1 MSVFTNETE
10 KEEPIIGKNCDSLNS
25 EESSTIV
32 LINEIED
39 EQLLNKKVRVAGIV
53 KEVNIVSEEMIIH
66 YELKNVRVSLGGS
79 RLLGTLERGK
89 IVEIIGK
96 LTKRCEENE
105 DEDAGENHSD
115 KLIIDAEIIRII
127 DNMNLHL
134 YQLSILLR
142 RKVIN
147 DSKTHN

>member
-66 YELKNVRVSLGGS
+66 YELKNVRVSLGYVS
-79 RLLGTLERGK
+79 FN
-89 IVEIIGK
+89 
-96 LTKRCEENE
+96 LTFLR
-105 DEDAGENHSD
+105 HS
-115 KLIIDAEIIRII
+115 
-127 DNMNLHL
+127 
-134 YQLSILLR
+134 
-142 RKVIN
+142 
-147 DSKTHN
+147 HNFS